1 MLGTSTTYLL
11 LQGPGI
17 YYGGLSVSEVAW
29 KESSW
34 ALIGMILCFVLFVG
48 YLWYQIRASSFE
60 ELGGQQDRRN
70 SVIEE
75 ALRKGEVTLLGVMQ
89 SEFGRAELR
98 QHLTESTPLVLERN
112 PQLHNRL
119 KVQQNPLSMI
129 LSRRFSNPFSPNMT
143 QTVMV
148 ILLLLSLRMFS
159 GNLF

>member
-11 LQGPGI
+11 LQGPGL
-17 YYGGLSVSEVAW
+17 YYRSLSVSEVAW

-34 ALIGMILCFVLFVG
+34 AFVGMILCFLLFVA
-48 YLWYQIRASSFE
+48 YLWYQIQTSASE
-60 ELGGQQDRRN
+60 EQGGQQDRRN

-89 SEFGRAELR
+89 SEFGRAELK

-119 KVQQNPLSMI
+119 KVI
-129 LSRRFSNPFSPNMT
+129 FSIS
-143 QTVMV
+143 
-148 ILLLLSLRMFS
+148 I
-159 GNLF
+159 